1 MQLSENKAII
11 RFSHSVKFILAAAL
25 FSLMGASAIAAEK
38 TPPEPHPVVQ
48 SPAKVERQAA
58 VETPSE
64 GEATVN
70 INEAD
75 AEELASILNGVGMK
89 KAEAIVRYREQNG
102 PFTQVEQLQEVP
114 GIGPTLIE
122 KNRARLKM

>member
-1 MQLSENKAII
+1 MQLSENKTII
-11 RFSHSVKFILAAAL
+11 RFSHSVKFLLAAAL

-38 TPPEPHPVVQ
+38 TPPEPQPVVQ
-48 SPAKVERQAA
+48 SPPKVERQAA

-122 KNRARLKM
+122 RNRARLKM

>member
-1 MQLSENKAII
+1 MQLSKNKTIF
-11 RFSHSVKFILAAAL
+11 RFSRSVKLLLTVAL
-25 FSLMGASAIAAEK
+25 FSLIGASAIAADKASTEAQ
-38 TPPEPHPVVQ
+38 PVVQ
-48 SPAKVERQAA
+48 SPTKVERQAT
-58 VETPSE
+58 VEAPSE
-64 GEATVN
+64 GETTVN

-122 KNRARLKM
+122 RNRARLKM

>member
-1 MQLSENKAII
+1 MQRSENKGTT
-11 RFSHSVKFILAAAL
+11 RFSHSVKFLLAAAL
-25 FSLMGASAIAAEK
+25 FSLVGASASAAEK
-38 TPPEPHPVVQ
+38 VSLEPQPVIQ

-58 VETPSE
+58 VESPSE
-64 GEATVN
+64 GEATVS
-70 INEAD
+70 INDAD
-75 AEELASILNGVGMK
+75 AEELASKLNGVGMK

-114 GIGPTLIE
+114 GIGPALLE

>member
-11 RFSHSVKFILAAAL
+11 RFSHSVKFLLAAAL

-38 TPPEPHPVVQ
+38 TPPVPQPVVQ
-48 SPAKVERQAA
+48 SPPKVERQAA

-122 KNRARLKM
+122 RNRARLKM

>member
-11 RFSHSVKFILAAAL
+11 RFSHSVKFLLAAAL
-25 FSLMGASAIAAEK
+25 FSMFGASAIAAEK
-38 TPPEPHPVVQ
+38 IPPEPQSAVQ
-48 SPAKVERQAA
+48 SPPKAERQAA

-64 GEATVN
+64 SEVTVN
-70 INEAD
+70 VNEAD

-122 KNRARLKM
+122 RNRARLKM